1 MNSGKNF
8 YKSYINKKTK
18 VKNKKEKIISNEDDS
33 EKNSENNNLLNKK
46 KKRDEE
52 ENEQD
57 KIEINQNMYN
67 QYNIY
72 QRLYV
77 SPIEMQIQQI
87 NNQNTNY
94 PELYQNIYYINNPYE
109 FIADQR
115 DVGYNS
121 FEQEKMID
129 LKGSINN
136 MYNRGIVNNIIG
148 AFFIE
153 ECKNYIKPIDIEEKI
168 VNDKKINEEKK
179 LPISKGE
186 EKQEKKE
193 ENLNNKDK
201 EKNKENNQENEIN
214 ENNTAKESR
223 LKKPI
228 LIW

>member
-8 YKSYINKKTK
+8 YKSSPDKKAK
-18 VKNKKEKIISNEDDS
+18 IKSKKAKKISNQENS
-33 EKNSENNNLLNKK
+33 EKDNENENNILNKK
-46 KKRDEE
+46 KKRE

-109 FIADQR
+109 FFNNQR
-115 DVGYNS
+115 EMETYPN
-121 FEQEKMID
+121 EEEKIKD
-129 LKGSINN
+129 IKEIINN
-136 MYNRGIVNNIIG
+136 MFKRGITNNIIG

-153 ECKNYIKPIDIEEKI
+153 ECKNYAKSIEQNEKSVNNIDNNSEENELSNGNKEVIKENNRNHI
-168 VNDKKINEEKK
+168 DKKKY
-179 LPISKGE
+179 S
-186 EKQEKKE
+186 
-193 ENLNNKDK
+193 
-201 EKNKENNQENEIN
+201 ENNQENDIN
-214 ENNTAKESR
+214 GNNISKESK

>member
-18 VKNKKEKIISNEDDS
+18 IKNKKEKIISNEDDS

-57 KIEINQNMYN
+57 KIEINQNMFN

-115 DVGYNS
+115 DVEYNS

-214 ENNTAKESR
+214 ENNTAKGSR